1 MIKKKK
7 QSYKNKKV
15 PFFSVITVVKN
26 NESKIKKTIDSIL
39 SQTFKNFEY
48 IIIDGKSSDNSLQ
61 IINRYKKNIKK
72 IVSQKDK
79 GIYDAM
85 NKGLN
90 LSVGKVILYVNSG
103 DILTKNA
110 LKIVYKIFSKNKNLD
125 FVFGTVKRYYTK
137 ATIVKSGFNK
147 KRLFYN
153 FDFATTHSAGF
164 FLKRISFYK
173 AGIFKLK
180 YKCSADYDLYMRVLI
195 KHNMKGDYT
204 NKEDLIGVVE
214 SGGFSSKL
222 SFFDHLFEETKI
234 RLNNKQNILLVFLIF
249 INAVMKWILKKIF

>member
-137 ATIVKSGFNK
+137 ATIIKSGFNK

-164 FLKRISFYK
+164 F
-173 AGIFKLK
+173 
-180 YKCSADYDLYMRVLI
+180 
-195 KHNMKGDYT
+195 
-204 NKEDLIGVVE
+204 
-214 SGGFSSKL
+214 
-222 SFFDHLFEETKI
+222 FEK
-234 RLNNKQNILLVFLIF
+234 NFIL
-249 INAVMKWILKKIF
+249 

>member
-26 NESKIKKTIDSIL
+26 NEGKIKKTIDSIL

-90 LSVGKVILYVNSG
+90 LSVE
-103 DILTKNA
+103 
-110 LKIVYKIFSKNKNLD
+110 
-125 FVFGTVKRYYTK
+125 R
-137 ATIVKSGFNK
+137 
-147 KRLFYN
+147 
-153 FDFATTHSAGF
+153 
-164 FLKRISFYK
+164 
-173 AGIFKLK
+173 
-180 YKCSADYDLYMRVLI
+180 
-195 KHNMKGDYT
+195 
-204 NKEDLIGVVE
+204 
-214 SGGFSSKL
+214 
-222 SFFDHLFEETKI
+222 
-234 RLNNKQNILLVFLIF
+234 
-249 INAVMKWILKKIF
+249 